1 MANLRD
7 GETLK
12 MLDAD
17 ILIHAASSSHAV
29 AFTLGA
35 QTNIGALHA
44 RDALRAAGYIVTVRK
59 WNTSFKAFKAF
70 EAHPDIS

>member
-17 ILIHAASSSHAV
+17 ILIHVASSHAV
-29 AFTLGA
+29 SFTLGA

-59 WNTSFKAFKAF
+59 WNTSLKAF